1 MQGLAQGSKNPASI
15 RKSVSCSKGILTQN
29 LSVTLPVLSTL
40 NEKGCK
46 PFWNQQCAEIQPTL
60 WLPQK
65 TDLHDQDSSLSNG
78 SLNYREDKSKFWM
91 TRMVP
96 VKPLIPQSLS
106 VSLPH
111 SAIATTECVPL
122 KGVKIVAS
130 KKIRFYPENES
141 AYRDALALYR
151 RSYNLAVNR
160 FRNDK
165 YKDESGKFINMRPS
179 IKVQVEQE
187 QKDNGRAYNSLISDN
202 GTLAAATTFKAVCS
216 KNKKLKGAKGGFAE
230 VGFKSRKGSKHSFS
244 IDRLP
249 KGLNPC
255 VNALGKIHLTENVPD
270 EAIGKSCVITCDKG
284 RWFIQV
290 QQHIELNTEIQ
301 GGVNCVGID
310 PGVRTFATCF
320 SDKDALIAGDNLA
333 KEKLFPLMKKVDKL
347 IGQKQKVLNV
357 QKGVKFVDMPQWA
370 RDCIVHFNRKI
381 NRLKCKKDDIILDL
395 HNRLAFELVSSY
407 DVIFLPTFET
417 RGMVTRKDKKVRIIR
432 RNTCRQML
440 DLNHYGFKMRLKWYA
455 KKYGKHVVDCNEAY
469 TSKTRTWDGTINDRL
484 GSSKV
489 IKGDGFTVDR
499 DINGSRNVFIKS
511 LTRQLEP

>member
-1 MQGLAQGSKNPASI
+1 M
-15 RKSVSCSKGILTQN
+15 
-29 LSVTLPVLSTL
+29 
-40 NEKGCK
+40 
-46 PFWNQQCAEIQPTL
+46 L

-65 TDLHDQDSSLSNG
+65 IALHDQDLNSSDGL
-78 SLNYREDKSKFWM
+78 LNYREDTSRFWI

-106 VSLPH
+106 VSLPR
-111 SAIATTECVPL
+111 SAIATTESVPL
-122 KGVKIVAS
+122 KGAKIIAS

-151 RSYNLAVNR
+151 RSYNLAVDR

-165 YKDESGKFINMRPS
+165 YKDENGKFINMRPS
-179 IKVQVEQE
+179 IKAQVEQE
-187 QKDNGRAYNSLISDN
+187 QKNSGRAYNSLISDN
-202 GTLAAATTFKAVCS
+202 GTLAAATTFKTVCS
-216 KNKKLKGAKGGFAE
+216 ENKKRKLKGAKEGFSE
-230 VGFKSRKGSKHSFS
+230 IKFKSRKGSKHSFS

-255 VNALGKIHLTENVPD
+255 VNALGKIHLTENVPN

-301 GGVNCVGID
+301 GEVNCVGID
-310 PGVRTFATCF
+310 PGVRTFATCY

-333 KEKLFPLMKKVDKL
+333 KEKLFPLMRQVDKL
-347 IGQKQKVLNV
+347 IGQKQKILNT
-357 QKGVKFVDMPQWA
+357 QKGVKFVEMPQWA
-370 RDCIVHFNRKI
+370 QDRIVYLDRKI
-381 NRLKCKKDDIILDL
+381 NHLKCKKEDIVLDL
-395 HNRLAFELVSSY
+395 HNRLAFELVSRY
-407 DVIFLPTFET
+407 DVIFLPSFET
-417 RGMVTRKDKKVRIIR
+417 RGMVTRKGKKVRTIR

-440 DLNHYGFKMRLKWYA
+440 DLNHYDFKLRLKWYA
-455 KKYGKHVVDCNEAY
+455 RKYGKHVVDCNEAY
-469 TSKTRTWDGTINDRL
+469 TSKTRTWDGIVNDKL

-489 IKGDGFTVDR
+489 VKGNGFAVDR
-499 DINGSRNVFIKS
+499 DINGARNVFLKS